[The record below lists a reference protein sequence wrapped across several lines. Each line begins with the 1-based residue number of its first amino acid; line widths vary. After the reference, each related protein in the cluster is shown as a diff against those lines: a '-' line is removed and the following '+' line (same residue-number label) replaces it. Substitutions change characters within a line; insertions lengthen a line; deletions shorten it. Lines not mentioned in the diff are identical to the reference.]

1 MIYKH
6 WIWTMMAA
14 FFPPHAIAHLSSS
27 ATRIVQ
33 WSTGLNKELFQS
45 RICKRFCDIP
55 LTSLQALRNASH
67 TAQETGRGSLIGRFS
82 WPNNLGH
89 DRLAGAGTDTHTHTH
104 TSYCMTESR
113 ESYYVEKDIIM
124 GNVGTYSLIMHHF
137 SQEMVA
143 ITNSLVLLIFL
154 FFFAV
159 EHMKKKKE
167 QDFSPQKS
175 KNGLDK
181 STDILLKLQYNK

>member
-1 MIYKH
+1 
-6 WIWTMMAA
+6 MAA
-14 FFPPHAIAHLSSS
+14 FPDPTTWVMTVSLE
-27 ATRIVQ
+27 Q
-33 WSTGLNKELFQS
+33 EL
-45 RICKRFCDIP
+45 
-55 LTSLQALRNASH
+55 
-67 TAQETGRGSLIGRFS
+67 
-82 WPNNLGH
+82 
-89 DRLAGAGTDTHTHTH
+89 THTHTH
-104 TSYCMTESR
+104 SQSR